1 MPIHVLHTPATRQ
14 QIAEMLDA
22 LGLYIKLA
30 VDVRR
35 GILARGGLLHADC
48 EAALLEDGSLQED
61 IWGADWI
68 PATHQVRY
76 EALINVRP
84 RQGNLSMAVQDPRIR
99 VRIEE
104 IVRSLLEETGG
115 SGE

>member
-1 MPIHVLHTPATRQ
+1 MSIHVLHTPATKQ

-35 GILARGGLLHADC
+35 GVLAGGGLLHADC

-68 PATHQVRY
+68 PDTRQVRY

-84 RQGNLSMAVQDPRIR
+84 RQGNLSMAIQDPRIR
-99 VRIEE
+99 ARVEE
-104 IVRSLLEETGG
+104 IVRSLLGETGG
-115 SGE
+115 GNE